1 MANEVWFDDRWW
13 ALRDGDKLYVGQS
26 QTHHADRFN
35 PAIAVVLTEDGG
47 VALEPDWEKRRAA
60 ELEHERVWRTILRQL
75 TLPVTVEAKLNEPP
89 PLCLYSGK
97 ASMLQYLR
105 TVAKNETGPLSLTI
119 VEREFLDK
127 ALRWVFPEGMP

>member
-26 QTHHADRFN
+26 QTHHTDRFN
-35 PAIAVVLTEDGG
+35 PAIAIVLAEDGG
-47 VALEPDWEKRRAA
+47 IGLEPEWEKRRTA
-60 ELEHERVWRTILRQL
+60 ELEHERTWRRILRQL

-97 ASMLQYLR
+97 ASMLEYLR
-105 TVAKNETGPLSLTI
+105 SVARNETGLLALTNT
-119 VEREFLDK
+119 ERQFLDRG
-127 ALRWVFPEGMP
+127 LRWAFPEGMP